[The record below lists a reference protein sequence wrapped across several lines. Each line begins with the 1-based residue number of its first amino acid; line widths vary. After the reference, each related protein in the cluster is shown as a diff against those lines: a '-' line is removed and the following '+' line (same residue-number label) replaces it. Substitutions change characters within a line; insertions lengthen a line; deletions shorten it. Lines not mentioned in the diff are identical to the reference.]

1 MVRFLETLIYEK
13 SGAVCEKKW
22 CGYREKIKKRGK
34 KMVWTLLLRILIC
47 EKCGVVMKIKREKTG
62 QERKEKMWNCGKL
75 F

>member
-22 CGYREKIKKRGK
+22 CGYREKKK
-34 KMVWTLLLRILIC
+34 KMALFLEILIG
-47 EKCGVVMKIKREKTG
+47 EKSGAVIEKKQKRE
-62 QERKEKMWNCGKL
+62 ERKWCERC